1 MRQPVLLPKA
11 NEKLAFSYARKRESI
26 DRFPG
31 FSGEMSE
38 ALRAFDFSP
47 LDPDKEPIAVG
58 APGTPADASARA
70 FKRTLSSERSKRSN
84 SLGIVAV
91 GEGRVEEGSRWTAIY
106 VLN

>member
-1 MRQPVLLPKA
+1 
-11 NEKLAFSYARKRESI
+11 
-26 DRFPG
+26 
-31 FSGEMSE
+31 MSE

-47 LDPDKEPIAVG
+47 LDPGKEPIAVG
-58 APGTPADASARA
+58 DSAPGTPADASARA

-106 VLN
+106 VLNLAAYFTVERK